1 MVDSKMEKTV
11 TFSLFDHCKIFSLFP
26 LYYCCVRGAGQEVG
40 RSCIMLEFKNKKIM
54 VRIILEEFIV

>member
-1 MVDSKMEKTV
+1 MVDSKTEKTV
-11 TFSLFDHCKIFSLFP
+11 TFSLFDHCKIFPLFS

-54 VRIILEEFIV
+54 VRIILEGFIV

>member
-1 MVDSKMEKTV
+1 MVDSKTEKTV
-11 TFSLFDHCKIFSLFP
+11 TFSLFDHCKISPFFS

-54 VRIILEEFIV
+54 VRIILEGFIV